1 MFFIAMLVFQLAGAL
16 ILLLNCCIGSRKA
29 VIRSCFPGSN
39 IVQPD
44 GNNECIIPKDKLRAS
59 AHKIYLNMAAF
70 LDLVIGY
77 LLAAFS
83 PESSFSQFVTIVSV
97 VVITAILL
105 LAEFFGSK
113 GLAAVNYSKDIKL
126 PYSELK
132 EEGVDTTMPPEKMDE
147 ALHTMEDVQNALLGI
162 EGGE

>member
-97 VVITAILL
+97 VVVTLILL
-105 LAEFFGSK
+105 VVEYFGSK
-113 GLAAVNYSKDIKL
+113 KLAAVIYSEDMKL

-132 EEGVDTTMPPEKMDE
+132 KNDVDAFASDQDVKEMLDE
-147 ALHTMEDVQNALLGI
+147 VFKK
-162 EGGE
+162 

>member
-83 PESSFSQFVTIVSV
+83 PVSSFSQCVTIVSV

-113 GLAAVNYSKDIKL
+113 GLAAVIYAEDIKV
-126 PYSELK
+126 PHSELK
-132 EEGVDTTMPPEKMDE
+132 KEGVDTTMSPEDIDE
-147 ALHTMEDVQNALLGI
+147 FMHGKD
-162 EGGE
+162 

>member
-1 MFFIAMLVFQLAGAL
+1 MIFIAMLVFQLAGAL

-97 VVITAILL
+97 VVVTLILL
-105 LAEFFGSK
+105 VVEYFGSK
-113 GLAAVNYSKDIKL
+113 KLAAVIYAEDIKL

-132 EEGVDTTMPPEKMDE
+132 KNDVDAFASDQDVNEMLDE
-147 ALHTMEDVQNALLGI
+147 VFKK
-162 EGGE
+162 

>member
-1 MFFIAMLVFQLAGAL
+1 MIFIAMLVFQLAGAL
-16 ILLLNCCIGSRKA
+16 ILLLKCCIGSKKA

-39 IVQPD
+39 FAPRD
-44 GNNECIIPKDKLRAS
+44 DNNECTISKDKLRES
-59 AHKIYLNMAAF
+59 AHKIYLNAAAF

-83 PESSFSQFVTIVSV
+83 PVSSFSQCVTIVSV

-113 GLAAVNYSKDIKL
+113 GLAAVIYAEDIKV
-126 PYSELK
+126 PHSELK
-132 EEGVDTTMPPEKMDE
+132 EEGVDTTMSPEDIDE
-147 ALHTMEDVQNALLGI
+147 VLHIMLGMKR
-162 EGGE
+162 